1 MYLLKWAFK
10 NPVTKVMS
18 AVAVFT
24 ALLIMALACASAA
37 PSSVRELDPIQLEV
51 AEKGEVLAVVDN
63 YRIYKIEDGRV
74 SCYLAIWP
82 GQSDTAISCV
92 SQ

>member
-1 MYLLKWAFK
+1 MYLLK
-10 NPVTKVMS
+10 
-18 AVAVFT
+18 VAVFT
-24 ALLIMALACASAA
+24 ALLLAITACGSGG
-37 PSSVRELDPIQLEV
+37 VRPLDPIQLESV
-51 AEKGEVLAVVDN
+51 EKGAVLAVVDN

-82 GQSDTAISCV
+82 GYADTAISCV